1 MNPSE
6 LFLVCTAGHYTSGN
20 LTAHRRLIFKIEPP
34 IHLGVESNP
43 RNLERYVSHYSSI
56 VVDAIFD
63 VYDRT

>member
-1 MNPSE
+1 
-6 LFLVCTAGHYTSGN
+6 VHYTSGN

-43 RNLERYVSHYSSI
+43 QNLERYVSHYSSI
-56 VVDAIFD
+56 VVDEIFD